1 MFGKNQYANS
11 SFVLLIKH
19 ESNYCYTWKRH
30 HLLSNECS
38 CQCCFF
44 IIYLMFV
51 IFLLSVAKHLESANT
66 MFSFIWWIIGFYW
79 VSAGGQDL
87 AQDSPQLYWF
97 ALSQSLSFWLL
108 TFILINNSFV
118 IHSSFGYSTLSSILF
133 DPVYMLRRLCIIFL
147 GFDVV
152 FVVFCVA
159 LACIIGIAVCC
170 CLPCIIAILY
180 AVADQVCWISLSR
193 CVLVFKIL

>member
-1 MFGKNQYANS
+1 MLFFHYLSHVCYFSPQCCKTFGISQYHVFIYLVDYWILLGIRWWSRFSPRFS
-11 SFVLLIKH
+11 SALLVCPLSISLLLIVDISFNK
-19 ESNYCYTWKRH
+19 
-30 HLLSNECS
+30 
-38 CQCCFF
+38 QF
-44 IIYLMFV
+44 IC
-51 IFLLSVAKHLESANT
+51 
-66 MFSFIWWIIGFYW
+66 
-79 VSAGGQDL
+79 
-87 AQDSPQLYWF
+87 DSLI
-97 ALSQSLSFWLL
+97 FWL
-108 TFILINNSFV
+108 FNSYF
-118 IHSSFGYSTLSSILF
+118 SSILF

>member
-1 MFGKNQYANS
+1 MKLFLPDRLICINLLAWMREFLFYAYKTVFGKNQYANS

-44 IIYLMFV
+44 IIYFMFV

-118 IHSSFGYSTLSSILF
+118 IHSSFGYSTLILAQ
-133 DPVYMLRRLCIIFL
+133 YFL
-147 GFDVV
+147 TQFTCFAGYV
-152 FVVFCVA
+152 
-159 LACIIGIAVCC
+159 
-170 CLPCIIAILY
+170 
-180 AVADQVCWISLSR
+180 
-193 CVLVFKIL
+193 